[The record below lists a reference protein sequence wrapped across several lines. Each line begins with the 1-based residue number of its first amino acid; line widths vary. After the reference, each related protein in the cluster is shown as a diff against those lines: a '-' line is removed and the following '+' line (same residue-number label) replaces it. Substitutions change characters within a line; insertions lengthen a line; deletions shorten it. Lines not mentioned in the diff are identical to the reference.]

1 MPAICDLCIH
11 PPLKREQPGRTLT
24 GGNTPKLT
32 HTQAQPQAQVQAGK
46 RLHVYLEETRVS
58 QSGTYTHTKQEVLLT
73 TNTRVKKSISRAK
86 SSESADLSAKNTSTE
101 ERTEQRKVRT
111 CLKAAIGVKCHSNYS
126 ALLGVSLKLHT
137 KTLRAIADTA
147 SDTDTVTD
155 RDTDTMGRK
164 NSARRRSRKSS
175 FEDGGGASSREN
187 TPTKTQPAPEISSTS
202 SDNNTPTPGDST
214 PSSSKDKHA
223 SVISTATG
231 KQGSTTSSGVP
242 TETHPRKGVEEA
254 QEALDAP
261 VYAILAAEEGDMDV
275 HMLNNTSPCQL
286 ERRTE
291 SAESKRRS
299 MKIT

>member
-1 MPAICDLCIH
+1 MPELLPTGTGPSLQPAATVSWKDKEKDKEKVLGRRSGGVPHRERRRGAAERAGILPRSEMPAICDLCFH

-73 TNTRVKKSISRAK
+73 NNTRVKKSISRAK
-86 SSESADLSAKNTSTE
+86 SSKSADLSAKNTSTE

-147 SDTDTVTD
+147 SDTVTVTD

-175 FEDGGGASSREN
+175 FEDGGGASSQEN

-202 SDNNTPTPGDST
+202 SDNNTPTAGDST
-214 PSSSKDKHA
+214 PWRL
-223 SVISTATG
+223 
-231 KQGSTTSSGVP
+231 
-242 TETHPRKGVEEA
+242 HP
-254 QEALDAP
+254 L
-261 VYAILAAEEGDMDV
+261 L
-275 HMLNNTSPCQL
+275 L
-286 ERRTE
+286 
-291 SAESKRRS
+291 
-299 MKIT
+299 